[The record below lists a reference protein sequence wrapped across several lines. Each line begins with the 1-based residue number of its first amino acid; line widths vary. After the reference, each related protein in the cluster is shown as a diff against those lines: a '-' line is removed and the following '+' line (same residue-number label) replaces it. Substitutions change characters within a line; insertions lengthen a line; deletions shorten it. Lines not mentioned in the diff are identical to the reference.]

1 MKKLL
6 TIFTIL
12 FTTSIFGQTTINPDT
27 VCVGAVGENYWVT
40 NTVGSTYNWTINSGG
55 GVIPSGQGTDQISV
69 DWGNVPGLFPIAM
82 TVIETN
88 SAGCTD
94 TVELDVFILLPG
106 YIQIGPFCEGDPC
119 VALVGTPIGGTWSG
133 IGVVATGGGFEFCPT
148 VSGVGTFNLTYT
160 FDGCSIVMQ
169 AVVNPSPTLGPI
181 IHN

>member
-6 TIFTIL
+6 FIVGLLI
-12 FTTSIFGQTTINPDT
+12 TTLTFSQTTINPDT
-27 VCVGAVGENYWVT
+27 VCIGAVGENYWVT

-55 GVIPSGQGTDQISV
+55 GVITSGQGTDQISV

-106 YIQIGPFCEGDPC
+106 YTQIGPFCEGDPC
-119 VALVGTPIGGTWSG
+119 ITLVGTPTGGVWSG
-133 IGVVATGGGFEFCPT
+133 IGVIGNYDFCPIT
-148 VSGVGTFNLTYT
+148 SGTGTFNLTYT
-160 FDGCSIVMQ
+160 FAGCSIVMQ
-169 AVVNPSPTLGPI
+169 SVVNPSPTLGPI